1 MKNIKAIIFDAY
13 GTLFDVNSAAEK
25 CKSKIGDKWE
35 SFANYWRKTQLEYTW
50 LRSLMGR
57 HKDFWQIT
65 EDSLDKSMQAFNI
78 NKAMKNELLDL
89 YKILSPY
96 PEVKETLEKSS
107 LKSFSVN
114 DLINLERAMKLGERL
129 DGHLVQGHV
138 DGVAKCLG
146 VSVNDGSW
154 IYKFEFDISNE
165 MLLIEKGSICINGV
179 SLTVFDIA
187 ENTFKVTIIP
197 YTYENTSFKTLK
209 EGDIVNIEF
218 DMIGKYLARF
228 NK

>member
-1 MKNIKAIIFDAY
+1 MFTGIIESLGKITNVKADHGNIDFTIESEI
-13 GTLFDVNSAAEK
+13 
-25 CKSKIGDKWE
+25 SKELKIDQSVSHNGVCL
-35 SFANYWRKTQLEYTW
+35 TVT
-50 LRSLMGR
+50 
-57 HKDFWQIT
+57 
-65 EDSLDKSMQAFNI
+65 DKSNNTHTVTA
-78 NKAMKNELLDL
+78 
-89 YKILSPY
+89 
-96 PEVKETLEKSS
+96 VKETLDKSS
-107 LKSFSVN
+107 LRNFSVD

-138 DGVAKCLG
+138 DGVAKCIS

-154 IYKFEFDISNE
+154 IYQFEFDVKNE

-179 SLTVFDIA
+179 SLTVFDIVK
-187 ENTFKVTIIP
+187 NTFKVTIIP
-197 YTYENTSFKTLK
+197 YTYENTSFKKLK

>member
-1 MKNIKAIIFDAY
+1 MFTGIIESLGKITNVKVDRGNIDFTI
-13 GTLFDVNSAAEK
+13 
-25 CKSKIGDKWE
+25 E
-35 SFANYWRKTQLEYTW
+35 SEI
-50 LRSLMGR
+50 S
-57 HKDFWQIT
+57 
-65 EDSLDKSMQAFNI
+65 
-78 NKAMKNELLDL
+78 NEL
-89 YKILSPY
+89 KIDQSVSHNGVCLTVTETSDNTHTVTA
-96 PEVKETLEKSS
+96 VKETLEKSS

-138 DGVAKCLG
+138 DGVAKCIG

-154 IYKFEFDISNE
+154 IYKFEFDIKNK

-179 SLTVFDIA
+179 SLTVFDIS

-197 YTYENTSFKTLK
+197 YTHENTSFKKLK

>member
-1 MKNIKAIIFDAY
+1 MFTGIVESLGKITDLKVDRGNIDFTIESDI
-13 GTLFDVNSAAEK
+13 
-25 CKSKIGDKWE
+25 SKELKVDQSVSHNGVCL
-35 SFANYWRKTQLEYTW
+35 TV
-50 LRSLMGR
+50 
-57 HKDFWQIT
+57 T
-65 EDSLDKSMQAFNI
+65 EI
-78 NKAMKNELLDL
+78 NNNTHTVTA
-89 YKILSPY
+89 
-96 PEVKETLEKSS
+96 VKETLDKSS
-107 LKSFSVN
+107 LTNFSVN

-146 VSVNDGSW
+146 VSFNDGSW

-187 ENTFKVTIIP
+187 KNNFKVTIIP

>member
-1 MKNIKAIIFDAY
+1 MFTGIIESLGKVTDIKVDRGNIDFTIESDI
-13 GTLFDVNSAAEK
+13 
-25 CKSKIGDKWE
+25 SKELKVDQSVSHNGVCL
-35 SFANYWRKTQLEYTW
+35 TV
-50 LRSLMGR
+50 
-57 HKDFWQIT
+57 T
-65 EDSLDKSMQAFNI
+65 ETYNNTHTVTA
-78 NKAMKNELLDL
+78 
-89 YKILSPY
+89 
-96 PEVKETLEKSS
+96 VKETLDKSS
-107 LKSFSVN
+107 LTNFSVN
-114 DLINLERAMKLGERL
+114 DLINLERAMRLGERL

-146 VSVNDGSW
+146 ISVNEGSW

-179 SLTVFDIA
+179 SLTVFDIV

>member
-1 MKNIKAIIFDAY
+1 MFTGIIESLGKITDLKVDRGNIDFTIESDI
-13 GTLFDVNSAAEK
+13 
-25 CKSKIGDKWE
+25 SK
-35 SFANYWRKTQLEYTW
+35 
-50 LRSLMGR
+50 
-57 HKDFWQIT
+57 
-65 EDSLDKSMQAFNI
+65 
-78 NKAMKNELLDL
+78 ELKVDQSVSHNGVCLTVTDTNNNTHTVTA
-89 YKILSPY
+89 
-96 PEVKETLEKSS
+96 VKETLDKSS
-107 LKSFSVN
+107 LKNFSVN

-138 DGVAKCLG
+138 DGVAECLD

-179 SLTVFDIA
+179 SLTVFDIV

-209 EGDIVNIEF
+209 KGDIVNIEF

>member
-1 MKNIKAIIFDAY
+1 MFTGIIESLGKITNVKADRGNIDFTIESEI
-13 GTLFDVNSAAEK
+13 
-25 CKSKIGDKWE
+25 SKELKIDQSVSHNGVCL
-35 SFANYWRKTQLEYTW
+35 TV
-50 LRSLMGR
+50 
-57 HKDFWQIT
+57 T
-65 EDSLDKSMQAFNI
+65 E
-78 NKAMKNELLDL
+78 KNENTHTVTA
-89 YKILSPY
+89 
-96 PEVKETLEKSS
+96 VKETLDKSS
-107 LKSFSVN
+107 LRNFSVD

-138 DGVAKCLG
+138 DGVAKCIS
-146 VSVNDGSW
+146 VSFNDGSW
-154 IYKFEFDISNE
+154 IYQFGFDVKDE

-197 YTYENTSFKTLK
+197 YTHENTSFKKLK

>member
-1 MKNIKAIIFDAY
+1 MFTGIIESLGKITDLKVDRGNIDFTIESDI
-13 GTLFDVNSAAEK
+13 
-25 CKSKIGDKWE
+25 SKDLKVDQSVSHNGVCL
-35 SFANYWRKTQLEYTW
+35 TV
-50 LRSLMGR
+50 
-57 HKDFWQIT
+57 T
-65 EDSLDKSMQAFNI
+65 ETNNNTHTVTA
-78 NKAMKNELLDL
+78 
-89 YKILSPY
+89 
-96 PEVKETLEKSS
+96 VKETLDKSS
-107 LKSFSVN
+107 LTNFSIN
-114 DLINLERAMKLGERL
+114 DFINLERAMKLGERL

-138 DGVAKCLG
+138 DGIAKCIG

-154 IYKFEFDISNE
+154 IYRFEFDISNE

-197 YTYENTSFKTLK
+197 YTYENTSFKMLK
-209 EGDIVNIEF
+209 KGDIVNIEF

>member
-1 MKNIKAIIFDAY
+1 MFTGIIESVGKITDLKVDRGNIDFTIESDI
-13 GTLFDVNSAAEK
+13 
-25 CKSKIGDKWE
+25 SK
-35 SFANYWRKTQLEYTW
+35 
-50 LRSLMGR
+50 
-57 HKDFWQIT
+57 
-65 EDSLDKSMQAFNI
+65 
-78 NKAMKNELLDL
+78 ELKVDQSVSHNGVCLTV
-89 YKILSPY
+89 IETSNNTHTVTA
-96 PEVKETLEKSS
+96 VKETLDKSS
-107 LKSFSVN
+107 LTNFSVN

-179 SLTVFDIA
+179 SLTVFDIV

-209 EGDIVNIEF
+209 KGDIVNIEF

>member
-1 MKNIKAIIFDAY
+1 MFTGIIESLGKVTNVKVDRGNIDFTIESEISSE
-13 GTLFDVNSAAEK
+13 L
-25 CKSKIGDKWE
+25 KIDQSVSHNGVCL
-35 SFANYWRKTQLEYTW
+35 TV
-50 LRSLMGR
+50 
-57 HKDFWQIT
+57 T
-65 EDSLDKSMQAFNI
+65 ETTENTHTVTA
-78 NKAMKNELLDL
+78 
-89 YKILSPY
+89 
-96 PEVKETLEKSS
+96 VKETLEKSS
-107 LKSFSVN
+107 LGSFSVD

-138 DGVAKCLG
+138 DGIAKCVG

-154 IYKFEFDISNE
+154 IYKFEFNINNE

-197 YTYENTSFKTLK
+197 YTYENTQFKKLK

>member
-1 MKNIKAIIFDAY
+1 MFTGIIESLGKITNVKIDRGNIDFTI
-13 GTLFDVNSAAEK
+13 
-25 CKSKIGDKWE
+25 E
-35 SFANYWRKTQLEYTW
+35 SEI
-50 LRSLMGR
+50 S
-57 HKDFWQIT
+57 
-65 EDSLDKSMQAFNI
+65 
-78 NKAMKNELLDL
+78 NEL
-89 YKILSPY
+89 KIDQSVSHNGVCLTVTETSDNTHTVTA
-96 PEVKETLEKSS
+96 VKETLEKSS

-138 DGVAKCLG
+138 DGVAKCIG

-154 IYKFEFDISNE
+154 IYKFEFDIKNE

-187 ENTFKVTIIP
+187 KNTFKVTIIP
-197 YTYENTSFKTLK
+197 YTHENTTFKKLK

>member
-1 MKNIKAIIFDAY
+1 MFTGIIESLGKITDLKVDRGNIDFTIESDI
-13 GTLFDVNSAAEK
+13 
-25 CKSKIGDKWE
+25 SKELKVDQSVSHNGVCL
-35 SFANYWRKTQLEYTW
+35 TV
-50 LRSLMGR
+50 
-57 HKDFWQIT
+57 T
-65 EDSLDKSMQAFNI
+65 ETNNNTHTVTA
-78 NKAMKNELLDL
+78 
-89 YKILSPY
+89 
-96 PEVKETLEKSS
+96 VKETLDKSS
-107 LKSFSVN
+107 LTNFLVN

-146 VSVNDGSW
+146 ISVNDGSW

-179 SLTVFDIA
+179 SLTVFDIV

-228 NK
+228 NN

>member
-1 MKNIKAIIFDAY
+1 MFTGIIESLGKITNVKADRGNIDFTIESEI
-13 GTLFDVNSAAEK
+13 
-25 CKSKIGDKWE
+25 SKELKIDQSVSHNGVCL
-35 SFANYWRKTQLEYTW
+35 TVT
-50 LRSLMGR
+50 
-57 HKDFWQIT
+57 
-65 EDSLDKSMQAFNI
+65 DKSNNTHTVTA
-78 NKAMKNELLDL
+78 
-89 YKILSPY
+89 
-96 PEVKETLEKSS
+96 VKETLDKSS
-107 LKSFSVN
+107 LGNFSVD

-138 DGVAKCLG
+138 DGVAKCIS

-154 IYKFEFDISNE
+154 IYQFEFDVKNE

-179 SLTVFDIA
+179 SLTVFDIVK
-187 ENTFKVTIIP
+187 NTFKVTIIP
-197 YTYENTSFKTLK
+197 YTYENTSFKKLK

>member
-1 MKNIKAIIFDAY
+1 MFTGIIESLGKITDLKVDRGNIDFTIESDI
-13 GTLFDVNSAAEK
+13 
-25 CKSKIGDKWE
+25 SKELKVDQSVSHNGVCL
-35 SFANYWRKTQLEYTW
+35 TV
-50 LRSLMGR
+50 
-57 HKDFWQIT
+57 T
-65 EDSLDKSMQAFNI
+65 ETNNNTHTVTA
-78 NKAMKNELLDL
+78 
-89 YKILSPY
+89 
-96 PEVKETLEKSS
+96 VKETLDKSS
-107 LKSFSVN
+107 LTNFSVN

-187 ENTFKVTIIP
+187 ENTFKVTITP